1 MCRNGFSGFFTERTI
16 VYESLENDIKYIE
29 RHSIIKWQDNILS
42 KVSTFINT
50 FLDPSKDTFMT
61 DLSTDSILL
70 KLQIT
75 KSDY

>member
-1 MCRNGFSGFFTERTI
+1 MCRNGFSGVFTERTI

>member
-1 MCRNGFSGFFTERTI
+1 MFRNGFSGVFRERTI
-16 VYESLENDIKYIE
+16 AYESFENDIKYIE

-42 KVSTFINT
+42 KVSAFINT
-50 FLDPSKDTFMT
+50 FLDPSKDTFMR
-61 DLSTDSILL
+61 DLSTNSVLL

>member
-61 DLSTDSILL
+61 DLSTDSVLL

>member
-42 KVSTFINT
+42 KVSAFINT

-61 DLSTDSILL
+61 DLSTDSVLL

-75 KSDY
+75 ESD

>member
-1 MCRNGFSGFFTERTI
+1 MCRNEFSGFFTERTI

-42 KVSTFINT
+42 KVSAFINT

-61 DLSTDSILL
+61 DLSTDSVLL

>member
-29 RHSIIKWQDNILS
+29 RHSIIKWQDNTLS
-42 KVSTFINT
+42 KVSAFINT

-61 DLSTDSILL
+61 DLSTDSVLL

>member
-42 KVSTFINT
+42 KVSAFINT

-61 DLSTDSILL
+61 DLSTDSVLL

>member
-1 MCRNGFSGFFTERTI
+1 MCRNGFSGVFTERTI

-42 KVSTFINT
+42 KVSAFINT
-50 FLDPSKDTFMT
+50 FLDPSKDTFMR
-61 DLSTDSILL
+61 DLSTNSVLL

>member
-1 MCRNGFSGFFTERTI
+1 MCRNGFSGVFTERTI

-61 DLSTDSILL
+61 DLLTDSILL

>member
-1 MCRNGFSGFFTERTI
+1 MCRNGFSGVFTERTI

-61 DLSTDSILL
+61 DLSTDSVLL

>member
-1 MCRNGFSGFFTERTI
+1 MCRNGFSGVFTERTI

-42 KVSTFINT
+42 KVSAFINT

-61 DLSTDSILL
+61 DLSTDSVLL

>member
-42 KVSTFINT
+42 KVSAFINT

>member
-1 MCRNGFSGFFTERTI
+1 MCRNGFSGVFTERTI

-42 KVSTFINT
+42 KVSAFINT

>member
-1 MCRNGFSGFFTERTI
+1 MCRNGFSGVFTERTI
-16 VYESLENDIKYIE
+16 AYESFENDIKYIE

-42 KVSTFINT
+42 KVSAFINT

-61 DLSTDSILL
+61 DLSTDSIFL

>member
-1 MCRNGFSGFFTERTI
+1 MCRNGFSGVFTERTI

-29 RHSIIKWQDNILS
+29 WHSIIKWQDNILS

>member
-42 KVSTFINT
+42 KVSAFINT

-61 DLSTDSILL
+61 DLSTDSVLL

-75 KSDY
+75 KSD

>member
-29 RHSIIKWQDNILS
+29 RHSIIKWQDNTLS
-42 KVSTFINT
+42 KVSAFINT

-61 DLSTDSILL
+61 DLSTDSVLL

-75 KSDY
+75 ESD